1 MTSEYETHLMITPVD
16 VGFGT
21 GILVGVG
28 LCGLGYYSY
37 RECDELGVTAF
48 AAFAFVLGLSAV
60 LGSATGLVGVEGPTD
75 IPLWPRL
82 ATMLWGVAALPWA
95 VFAAQYSGR
104 YVQVGRR
111 TVGLLAAPYLGL
123 VVGFWLLV
131 SGSGSIVLS
140 TVMTSL
146 VLVYSLALILVGVY
160 LLIRA
165 TYRYGGFSAWQGVTM
180 SVAPLGTL
188 VALNSVSIIYPESEQ
203 LALVLFVGILSVV
216 LVALTVAVSRQDV
229 FESSPAV
236 GTLGERTVLRE
247 TDDVVLVVD
256 DRDKLVSLNEA
267 AVETLGVGRP
277 AAFERPLSS
286 LIGHGTETLQS
297 KETVSLDTTDGT
309 RRYDPQVAVLSRRGR
324 ELGALLSLRDVTAR
338 ELREQRL
345 SVLNRVLRHN
355 LRNKL
360 EVVKTHTEII
370 HEELDGEYETHTETL
385 AETTDD
391 IADLGRNAR
400 RIDQFVASDSGA
412 TAVDIVSAIEETLA
426 AVDTDDTDVDITVD
440 APVSAPVETNRRAL
454 TAALRSALENAVTY
468 AETAAEVTVE
478 RDGTD
483 WRVLIV
489 DDGPG
494 IPSSELDSLDDGV
507 ETPLSHGTG
516 LGLWQLKWAVTT
528 LGGQLSFDTA
538 DGTTVEMT
546 VPDRSQA

>member
-1 MTSEYETHLMITPVD
+1 
-16 VGFGT
+16 
-21 GILVGVG
+21 
-28 LCGLGYYSY
+28 
-37 RECDELGVTAF
+37 
-48 AAFAFVLGLSAV
+48 
-60 LGSATGLVGVEGPTD
+60 
-75 IPLWPRL
+75 
-82 ATMLWGVAALPWA
+82 
-95 VFAAQYSGR
+95 
-104 YVQVGRR
+104 
-111 TVGLLAAPYLGL
+111 
-123 VVGFWLLV
+123 
-131 SGSGSIVLS
+131 
-140 TVMTSL
+140 
-146 VLVYSLALILVGVY
+146 
-160 LLIRA
+160 
-165 TYRYGGFSAWQGVTM
+165 
-180 SVAPLGTL
+180 
-188 VALNSVSIIYPESEQ
+188 
-203 LALVLFVGILSVV
+203 
-216 LVALTVAVSRQDV
+216 
-229 FESSPAV
+229 
-236 GTLGERTVLRE
+236 
-247 TDDVVLVVD
+247 
-256 DRDKLVSLNEA
+256 
-267 AVETLGVGRP
+267 
-277 AAFERPLSS
+277 
-286 LIGHGTETLQS
+286 
-297 KETVSLDTTDGT
+297 
-309 RRYDPQVAVLSRRGR
+309 
-324 ELGALLSLRDVTAR
+324 LSLRDVTAR

-412 TAVDIVSAIEETLA
+412 TAVDIVSAIEETLT

-478 RDGTD
+478 RDGTG

-538 DGTTVEMT
+538 NGTTVEMT